1 MLFRSIDGRRLNQ
14 DQPIVNLVGDYTF
27 QSGRLKGLRL
37 GSGIRYRGK
46 QIIGYRGADTIADP
60 ANPKV
65 AIDDPNV
72 DAYTPVYTPNDYVIV
87 TGTAGYTWRTKDR
100 REVQFN
106 LVVNNLL
113 NDRGPM
119 YSSISQTAS
128 ALRPKGNDYTSPARE
143 TIPISFALKQPI
155 SYSLTVT
162 LRR

>member
-1 MLFRSIDGRRLNQ
+1 M
-14 DQPIVNLVGDYTF
+14 
-27 QSGRLKGLRL
+27 
-37 GSGIRYRGK
+37 
-46 QIIGYRGADTIADP
+46 
-60 ANPKV
+60 